1 MSLQRKGEMDKAQ
14 IEAILTMSE
23 AALASGQK
31 VDLVPIGFWK
41 AVTSV
46 KKQPDLVEVFGDRI
60 GRIDR
65 EAFERWALL
74 RLPAATGTSISIVAT
89 AGGLALIGWAY
100 GLGGAAQG
108 IALLVGTGMVLV
120 ATHGLAH
127 WAVAEG
133 MGMKVIYWFVG
144 AIQRPQ
150 PGVKIDYATYLRT
163 PPRRRA
169 WMHASG
175 AIVSKAVPLISL
187 GAGWA
192 MGAPGWAMGLL
203 AVLAV
208 GQVIADVLWS
218 TRSSDWKRFKREMAF
233 AKSG

>member
-1 MSLQRKGEMDKAQ
+1 MDRAQ
-14 IEAILTMSE
+14 IDAILTMSE

-31 VDLVPIGFWK
+31 VDLAPIGFWK

-46 KKQPDLVEVFGDRI
+46 KQQPDLVEVFGDRI

-74 RLPAATGTSISIVAT
+74 RLPSAPGTAVAT
-89 AGGLALIGWAY
+89 LASAGGLALIGWAY
-100 GLGGAAQG
+100 RLDPVGQG
-108 IALLVGTGMVLV
+108 IALLAGTGVVLA
-120 ATHGLAH
+120 ATHSLAH
-127 WAVAEG
+127 WAVAEA

-144 AIQRPQ
+144 AIRQPQ

-163 PPRRRA
+163 PPRQRA

-175 AIVSKAVPLISL
+175 AIVSKVVPLISL

-192 MGAPGWAMGLL
+192 MGAPGWAMGVL

-208 GQVIADVLWS
+208 GQVVTDVLWS
-218 TRSSDWKRFKREMAF
+218 TRASDWKRFKREMAF
-233 AKSG
+233 ARPG

>member
-1 MSLQRKGEMDKAQ
+1 MDRAQ

-31 VDLVPIGFWK
+31 VDLAPIGFWK

-46 KKQPDLVEVFGDRI
+46 KEQPHLVEVFGDRI

-74 RLPAATGTSISIVAT
+74 RLPSATGTAISVLAT

-100 GLGGAAQG
+100 RLDPVAQG
-108 IALLVGTGMVLV
+108 ISLLGGTGVVLA
-120 ATHGLAH
+120 ATHSLAH
-127 WAVAEG
+127 WAVAEA
-133 MGMKVIYWFVG
+133 MGMKVMYWFVG
-144 AIQRPQ
+144 AIRRPQ
-150 PGVKIDYATYLRT
+150 PGIKIDYATYLRT
-163 PPRRRA
+163 PPRQRA

-175 AIVSKAVPLISL
+175 AIVSKVVPLISL

-208 GQVIADVLWS
+208 GQIVTDVLWS
-218 TRSSDWKRFKREMAF
+218 TRASDWKRFKREMAF
-233 AKSG
+233 AKPG

>member
-1 MSLQRKGEMDKAQ
+1 MDRPE
-14 IEAILTMSE
+14 IDAILAMSE

-31 VDLVPIGFWK
+31 VDLAPIGFWK
-41 AVTSV
+41 AVSSV
-46 KKQPDLVEVFGDRI
+46 KRQPDLVEVFGDRI

-74 RLPAATGTSISIVAT
+74 RVPAATGTAISIVAT
-89 AGGLALIGWAY
+89 TGGLALIGWAY
-100 GLGGAAQG
+100 RLDPTAQG
-108 IALLVGTGMVLV
+108 LALLAGTGVVLA

-127 WAVAEG
+127 WVVAEG

-144 AIQRPQ
+144 TIRAPQ

-163 PPRRRA
+163 PARRRA

-175 AIVSKAVPLISL
+175 AIVSKLVPLISL
-187 GAGWA
+187 GAGRA
-192 MGAPGWAMGLL
+192 MGAPGWTMVLL

-208 GQVIADVLWS
+208 GQVVTDVAWS
-218 TRSSDWKRFKREMAF
+218 TRAADWKKFKREMAF
-233 AKSG
+233 AAPV

>member
-1 MSLQRKGEMDKAQ
+1 MRLHRTAWVDRAQ
-14 IEAILTMSE
+14 IDAILTMSE
-23 AALASGQK
+23 AALASGQR
-31 VDLVPIGFWK
+31 VDLAPIGFWK

-46 KKQPDLVEVFGDRI
+46 KKQPDLVEAFGDRI

-74 RLPAATGTSISIVAT
+74 KLPAATGTVISIVAT

-100 GLGGAAQG
+100 SLDQAAQG
-108 IALLVGTGMVLV
+108 IALLIGTGVVLT
-120 ATHGLAH
+120 ATHSLAH
-127 WAVAEG
+127 WAVAEA

-144 AIQRPQ
+144 AIRRPQ

-163 PPRRRA
+163 PPHRRA

-175 AIVSKAVPLISL
+175 AIVTKLVPLISL

-192 MGAPGWAMGLL
+192 MGAPGWAMVLL
-203 AVLAV
+203 AVLAA
-208 GQVIADVLWS
+208 GQIVTDLLWS
-218 TRSSDWKRFKREMAF
+218 TRASDWKRFKREMAF
-233 AKSG
+233 AKPG

>member
-1 MSLQRKGEMDKAQ
+1 MDRAQ
-14 IEAILTMSE
+14 IDAILTMSE

-31 VDLVPIGFWK
+31 VDLAPIGFWK

-46 KKQPDLVEVFGDRI
+46 KEQPDLVEVFGDRI

-74 RLPAATGTSISIVAT
+74 RLPSATGTAISILAT

-100 GLGGAAQG
+100 RLDPVAQG
-108 IALLVGTGMVLV
+108 IALLVGTGVVLT
-120 ATHGLAH
+120 ATHSLAH
-127 WAVAEG
+127 WAVAEA
-133 MGMKVIYWFVG
+133 MGMKVMYWFVG
-144 AIQRPQ
+144 TIRQPQ

-163 PPRRRA
+163 PPRQRA

-175 AIVSKAVPLISL
+175 AIVSKVIPVISL

-208 GQVIADVLWS
+208 GQIVTDVLWS
-218 TRSSDWKRFKREMAF
+218 TRASDWKRFKREMAF
-233 AKSG
+233 AKPG